1 MDFEIETIERL
12 TIIRYLTKK
21 QAAEILNV
29 TPRTIDHL
37 RTNCGL
43 PSYLLDRA
51 VRIPEDGLREWLEA
65 RTSSGV
71 ESHRKPAKPMKD
83 F

>member
-1 MDFEIETIERL
+1 M
-12 TIIRYLTKK
+12 
-21 QAAEILNV
+21 